1 MSTPTVKSICKFSTR
16 GIQFIFQSVHKHPIL
31 LFKGS
36 NFCKACNKSEEINLV
51 EYLNYNYVQ
60 KTKQNETN
68 IIAVFRHHNFEAIS
82 TTARKS
88 PHFL

>member
-1 MSTPTVKSICKFSTR
+1 MPK
-16 GIQFIFQSVHKHPIL
+16 
-31 LFKGS
+31 
-36 NFCKACNKSEEINLV
+36 
-51 EYLNYNYVQ
+51 

-68 IIAVFRHHNFEAIS
+68 IIAVFLHQNLEAIS

>member
-1 MSTPTVKSICKFSTR
+1 MPK
-16 GIQFIFQSVHKHPIL
+16 
-31 LFKGS
+31 
-36 NFCKACNKSEEINLV
+36 
-51 EYLNYNYVQ
+51 